1 MITVS
6 RSFTLENRSM
16 IRKLFVV
23 AMAAL
28 VGGAVL
34 AADLKSGPQTGD
46 KVPGAF
52 HPYNVNGESAGKS
65 ACLYCK
71 ASDSPVAFV
80 FARTGDDAQTLKL
93 IKALD
98 AITVKNEKAEMYSFA
113 VFMGDKTKLEPQ
125 LKAAA
130 KKAELK
136 TLILAIEDN
145 EDPIPEKYKLN
156 KDADVTV
163 ILYVDRIVKANYC
176 FAKGKMTDADIA
188 TIIKDVGKIVK

>member
-1 MITVS
+1 
-6 RSFTLENRSM
+6 M

-23 AMAAL
+23 AVAAL

-34 AADLKSGPQTGD
+34 AADPKSGPQTGD

-52 HPYNVNGESAGKS
+52 HPYNVNGEAAGKS

-71 ASDSPVAFV
+71 AGDSPVAFV
-80 FARTGDDAQTLKL
+80 FARSGDDAQTHKL

-98 AITVKNEKAEMYSFA
+98 AITVKNEKAEMFSFA
-113 VFMGDKTKLEPQ
+113 VFMGDKAKLEPQ
-125 LKAAA
+125 LKDAA

-136 TLILAIEDN
+136 KLVLAIEDN
-145 EDPIPEKYKLN
+145 EDPIPAKYNLS

-163 ILYVDRIVKANYC
+163 ILYVDRVVKANYS
-176 FAKGKMTDADIA
+176 FAKDKLTEKDIEQVV
-188 TIIKDVGKIVK
+188 KDVKKIVN